1 MDISMLKLKKMLHSR
16 YGKGLE
22 LRPLMDMSI
31 LTNATETVIS
41 GNDLFI
47 PIIVEEQFLGTAVI
61 PHGWE
66 LCEDKRKGI
75 AQLVRMILE
84 PKLYNQFLERRES
97 NLKCVQGLN
106 FSDANLAVF
115 GDDKNSETVDTAFEI
130 DPNSTTT
137 ALIHLLGKQ
146 NQLIKKVALQI
157 HDFSSRW
164 AFVPFE
170 DVRNDIHT
178 VVDICN
184 LGGMT
189 LFVENI
195 ETLPTA
201 YQNLL
206 AEYLSSPRSLEE
218 PLILTSSLIP
228 LDELSQYISSS
239 ALLKDMTSV
248 HLEVERAPLSS
259 VVLRDVVEL
268 IFNRDEI
275 QDLH

>member
-1 MDISMLKLKKMLHSR
+1 MDISLLKLKKMLHSR
-16 YGKGLE
+16 YGKGFE
-22 LRPLMDMSI
+22 LRPLMDMSL
-31 LTNATETVIS
+31 LTKTTETLIS

-47 PIIVEEQFLGTAVI
+47 PIMVEEQFLGTAVI

-97 NLKCVQGLN
+97 NLKCLQGLN
-106 FSDANLAVF
+106 FPETNLAVF
-115 GDDKNSETVDTAFEI
+115 GDDNTGETVDAVFEI
-130 DPNSTTT
+130 DSNSSTT
-137 ALIHLLGKQ
+137 ALIHLLGRQ

-170 DVRNDIHT
+170 DVKNDIHT

-228 LDELSQYISSS
+228 LDEMHQYISSPT
-239 ALLKDMTSV
+239 LLKDMTSV
-248 HLEVERAPLSS
+248 NLEVERAPLNSA
-259 VVLRDVVEL
+259 VLRDVVEL
-268 IFNRDEI
+268 IFNRDET